1 MFFSYRA
8 GVLAKGSGMRRLS
21 FRLFVLL
28 FAAFFA
34 FPVLAEHE
42 AHSQPQV
49 RVGIVLF
56 DGVEIIDFAGPY
68 EVFGTAGFGVVTLS
82 PDGKP
87 VKTAMGLTVT
97 PDASFADAPTFDV
110 LLVPGGDTGDAQKDP
125 RILDFIRKH
134 TDSSHYVLSVCTGAF
149 ILGSSGILDGLK
161 ATTFNPSIASLA
173 KRYPKVDVIKDVRW
187 ADNGK
192 VITSAGLSSGIDAA
206 LHVVARL
213 HGLDQAKTVAMHLE
227 YDWKSDGGFVR
238 SRMADRYIPAEL
250 HDAVQWPKDMKID
263 QLSAFGDEAQWQ
275 ARYHVSSATDAKGL
289 LDRMSKGVNGI
300 SGWTRE
306 GNTYRWTRSQ
316 EGRHVTMQFQTTPG
330 SSAKEYDL
338 EVTIQTA
345 AS

>member
-1 MFFSYRA
+1 
-8 GVLAKGSGMRRLS
+8 MRRFS

-34 FPVLAEHE
+34 LPVLAEHE
-42 AHSQPQV
+42 AHTQPQV

-97 PDASFADAPTFDV
+97 PDASFADAPPFDV

-125 RILDFIRKH
+125 RILDFIRQR
-134 TDSSHYVLSVCTGAF
+134 TESSHYVLSVCTGAF
-149 ILGSSGILDGLK
+149 IMANSGILDGLK

-173 KRYPKVDVIKDVRW
+173 KRFPKVDVIKDVRW

-206 LHVVARL
+206 LHVVARVR
-213 HGLDQAKTVAMHLE
+213 GTDQARTVAMHLE
-227 YDWKSDGGFVR
+227 YDWKSEGGFVR
-238 SRMADRYIPAEL
+238 TRMADRYIPANLQEV
-250 HDAVQWPKDMKID
+250 VQWPKDMKID
-263 QLSAFGDEAQWQ
+263 QISAFGDETQWQ
-275 ARYHVSSATDAKGL
+275 ARYHVSSTTGAKAL
-289 LDRMSKGVNGI
+289 LDRVGKGVSGVA
-300 SGWTRE
+300 GWTRD
-306 GNTYRWTRSQ
+306 GNAYRWTSQQ
-316 EGRHVTMQFQTTPG
+316 EGHRVTMQFQTTPG
-330 SSAKEYDL
+330 TSAKEYEL
-338 EVTIQTA
+338 EVTIHTV

>member
-1 MFFSYRA
+1 
-8 GVLAKGSGMRRLS
+8 MRRFS

-28 FAAFFA
+28 FAAVFA

-42 AHSQPQV
+42 AHTQPQV

-97 PDASFADAPTFDV
+97 PDASFADAPPFDV

-125 RILDFIRKH
+125 RILDFIRQR
-134 TDSSHYVLSVCTGAF
+134 TGSSRYVLSVCTGAF
-149 ILGSSGILDGLK
+149 IMASSGILDGLK
-161 ATTFNPSIASLA
+161 ATTFNPSIGSLA
-173 KRYPKVDVIKDVRW
+173 KRYPKVDVVKDVRW

-213 HGLDQAKTVAMHLE
+213 RGTDQAKTVAMHLE

-238 SRMADRYIPAEL
+238 SRMADRYLPANLYEV
-250 HDAVQWPKDMKID
+250 VQWPKDMKID
-263 QLSAFGDEAQWQ
+263 ELSAFGDEAQWQ
-275 ARYHVSSATDAKGL
+275 ARYHITSATDAKAL
-289 LDRMSKGVNGI
+289 LDRVGKGVGGTT
-300 SGWTRE
+300 GWTRD
-306 GNTYRWTRSQ
+306 GNAYRWTSQQ
-316 EGRHVTMQFQTTPG
+316 EGRHVVMQFQTVPG
-330 SSAKEYDL
+330 ASAKEYDL
-338 EVTIQTA
+338 ELTIQTS

>member
-1 MFFSYRA
+1 
-8 GVLAKGSGMRRLS
+8 MRRLS
-21 FRLFVLL
+21 TRLFVLL
-28 FAAFFA
+28 FAAFFS

-42 AHSQPQV
+42 PHSQPQV

-97 PDASFADAPTFDV
+97 PDASFANAPPFDV

-134 TDSSHYVLSVCTGAF
+134 TESSHYVLSVCTGAF
-149 ILGSSGILDGLK
+149 IMARSGVLDGLK
-161 ATTFNPSIASLA
+161 ATTFTPRIDDLA
-173 KRYPKVDVIKDVRW
+173 KRFPKIDVIRDVRW

-206 LHVVARL
+206 LHVVARVRSTE
-213 HGLDQAKTVAMHLE
+213 AARSVAMALE

-238 SRMADRYIPAEL
+238 SRMADRYIPKNLNEV
-250 HDAVQWPKDMKID
+250 VQWPKDMQID
-263 QLSAFGDEAQWQ
+263 PLSSFGDEAQWQ
-275 ARYHVSSATDAKGL
+275 SHFHITSATSPKAL
-289 LDRMSKGVNGI
+289 LNSISAGVDHVG
-300 SGWTRE
+300 GWTRD
-306 GNTYRWTRSQ
+306 GQAYRWTSQQ
-316 EGRHVTMQFQTTPG
+316 EGHRVTMEFQTKPG
-330 SSAKEYDL
+330 TSAKEYDL
-338 EVTIQTA
+338 ELTIQTS

>member
-1 MFFSYRA
+1 
-8 GVLAKGSGMRRLS
+8 MRRLS

-34 FPVLAEHE
+34 LPVLAEHE
-42 AHSQPQV
+42 AHTQPQV

-68 EVFGTAGFGVVTLS
+68 EVFGNAGFGVVTLS

-97 PDASFADAPTFDV
+97 PDVSFADAPPFDV
-110 LLVPGGDTGDAQKDP
+110 LLVPGGDVGDAQKDP
-125 RILDFIRKH
+125 RILDFIRQH
-134 TDSSHYVLSVCTGAF
+134 TDSSRYVLSVCTGAF

-161 ATTFNPSIASLA
+161 ATTFNPSIANLA
-173 KRYPKVDVIKDVRW
+173 KRYPKVNVIKDVRW

-213 HGLDQAKTVAMHLE
+213 RGVDQARTVAMHLE

-289 LDRMSKGVNGI
+289 LDRMGKGVNGI
-300 SGWTRE
+300 VGWTRE
-306 GNTYRWTRSQ
+306 GNTYRWTRLQ